1 MMGNDC
7 EICYQLDSGADENT
21 IQKKY
26 DREDQV
32 QNCSKTPR
40 MFNKSSLKPLG
51 KKHCCSWKNVKTGEK
66 NEITFVIVPNSF
78 ESLLGLKTIQKLELT
93 VNQDQFIAKI
103 ESSMDLGDLGEA
115 NLTVVP
121 TIKQNV
127 LPCRKIP
134 IALTDR
140 VKADLDKMVER
151 GILIPVTKPTA
162 WVSQMAIVQKP
173 NGKLRI
179 LSRSTTT
186 IYSFTARA
194 QKLTYFWWCPSKPPK
209 CPIV

>member
-1 MMGNDC
+1 M
-7 EICYQLDSGADENT
+7 
-21 IQKKY
+21 
-26 DREDQV
+26 
-32 QNCSKTPR
+32 
-40 MFNKSSLKPLG
+40 
-51 KKHCCSWKNVKTGEK
+51 KTGEK

-121 TIKQNV
+121 TVKQNV
-127 LPCRKIP
+127 LPCKKIP
-134 IALTDR
+134 IALKDR

-162 WVSQMAIVQKP
+162 WVSQMAKSSKTKWQIAYIV
-173 NGKLRI
+173 
-179 LSRSTTT
+179 
-186 IYSFTARA
+186 
-194 QKLTYFWWCPSKPPK
+194 
-209 CPIV
+209 